1 MSHST
6 VDSNLSVAELG
17 GGKSQL
23 LRHSSTRA
31 KISSLLGTDSEQFK
45 RQRSLSFRGPHPAF
59 GIEALNF
66 PMEAETIKSNRQSS
80 IGYHALQ
87 KMEER
92 YLREQKRL
100 RRNTFAMNTEIS
112 RTMQS
117 LNGLMSSLEDFL
129 SEHPSKDN
137 SKQLEDNEY
146 DSVLDVIDIFGG
158 GPNYNLE
165 RSATIKSLKNKLARK
180 KSISKI
186 KNWAPKL
193 QASDKILP
201 QVEVKRSKTMPKM
214 QAAQFWAKLGRKMGK
229 NSPSNQPK
237 ESIDVSAAVEEVA
250 NPLKLEQMDPIPQP
264 LLNIVPQN
272 LIKTLD
278 EKPEITTEDVCDY
291 IHLHR
296 KRTKEFNTK
305 VMSEV
310 FGDADKEKDDS
321 ILNVQKVADLCEP
334 VADSVEVVISEKVTL
349 QDAVDQ
355 FHAKAGIIQSQVTRI
370 HRMETSNYIDTTTL
384 AVKTGQDGKD
394 QDEID
399 VISNPNAH
407 NDLIVT
413 EVEEISVLE
422 DVAPFSSNNE
432 IERSETGKSLKLE
445 SEHKDMTL
453 KTSYDKNLI
462 TRVLSFKKLKTVR
475 SSRDFKDA
483 QLFGAASPEPFYKPL
498 KKSKISRISF
508 KIARYFA
515 RCIGK

>member
-6 VDSNLSVAELG
+6 IDSNLSVAELG

-23 LRHSSTRA
+23 LRHANTSANLSSV
-31 KISSLLGTDSEQFK
+31 LETDSEQFK
-45 RQRSLSFRGPHPAF
+45 RQPSLSFRGPHPAF
-59 GIEALNF
+59 GIQALSF
-66 PMEAETIKSNRQSS
+66 PIEAEAIKFNRQSS
-80 IGYHALQ
+80 IGYQTLQ

-129 SEHPSKDN
+129 SEHPSKN
-137 SKQLEDNEY
+137 ISEDYEY

-201 QVEVKRSKTMPKM
+201 EVEVKRSKTMPKM

-229 NSPSNQPK
+229 NSLSNEPK
-237 ESIDVSAAVEEVA
+237 ESNEVSAAVEEAA
-250 NPLKLEQMDPIPQP
+250 NTLKLEQMDPIPQP

-272 LIKTLD
+272 LIKALD

-296 KRTKEFNTK
+296 MRTKEFNSK

-334 VADSVEVVISEKVTL
+334 VADSVEVIISEKVTL

-370 HRMETSNYIDTTTL
+370 HRIETSNDKETYNPTTV
-384 AVKTGQDGKD
+384 ADNTGKGGKD
-394 QDEID
+394 QDE
-399 VISNPNAH
+399 VAVVSNSKAQNE
-407 NDLIVT
+407 LIVT
-413 EVEEISVLE
+413 EVKEISVLE
-422 DVAPFSSNNE
+422 DLAPFSSNNE
-432 IERSETGKSLKLE
+432 IERSYQ
-445 SEHKDMTL
+445 KDMTS
-453 KTSYDKNLI
+453 KTSNDQNII
-462 TRVLSFKKLKTVR
+462 TRVLSFKKLKTIR

-483 QLFGAASPEPFYKPL
+483 QLFGAAGPDPFYKPV